1 MGSKGTTGGEDLAK
15 PLISRLDR
23 AVSMGPCEEVCG
35 EIKAALEELLSSG
48 TRFLPSELL
57 APSDDS
63 YARRLLHRDPEGRYS
78 AVVMVWAP
86 GQGTPLHDHDGK
98 WCVEGVYCGTIR
110 VTSFSLDEKTE
121 CGKYRFSRELE
132 TDAKRGEAGS
142 LIPPH
147 EYHTIAN
154 PFDEL
159 AATVHVYCGEM
170 NHCHVFL
177 PHDDGMHRRE
187 CRDLTYSS

>member
-1 MGSKGTTGGEDLAK
+1 MQRDGSDGNQELAR

-23 AVSMGPCEEVCG
+23 AVALGPCEEVCG
-35 EIKAALEELLSSG
+35 EIKSALEDLLASG
-48 TRFLPSELL
+48 TRFLPRHLL
-57 APSDDS
+57 TPSPDC
-63 YARRLLHRDPEGRYS
+63 YARRLLHLDPEGRYS

-86 GQGTPLHDHDGK
+86 GQSTPLHDHDGK
-98 WCVEGVYCGTIR
+98 WCVEGVYCGRIR
-110 VTSFSLDEKTE
+110 VTSYALEEKTE
-121 CGKYRFSRELE
+121 CGKFRFAHESE
-132 TDAKRGEAGS
+132 TDAARGEAGS

-170 NHCHVFL
+170 NHCHIFV
-177 PHDDGMHRRE
+177 PDDGGMHKRE